1 MNPIINLISNSWP
14 LLMQGLSMTL
24 FLWLTTAIIAL
35 SMGMLW
41 GIMRSNAVR
50 IKLLSGGLDVIT
62 FVLRGIPYYVQ
73 LLIAYFVFPA
83 ALGINL
89 SACTAALLSLGFC
102 SAAYISQMIRGSI
115 NTIPIGQWLAA
126 RALGYSTLQTI
137 WYIILPQVLKALTPA
152 LTGEL
157 DQLLKSTSLVSSI
170 GVLELTR
177 AGMNIIART
186 MNPISVY
193 TTIALMYLILSSL
206 LAIAAQTINRRLS

>member
-1 MNPIINLISNSWP
+1 MNPIINLIRNSWP

-73 LLIAYFVFPA
+73 LLIAYFVFPV

-102 SAAYISQMIRGSI
+102 SAAYISQMIQGSI
-115 NTIPIGQWLAA
+115 NTIPTGQWLAA